1 MQRQRSV
8 WLVEDVDNAIA
19 ELAERMGRD
28 FETVVNE
35 LLDEGLKMRRV
46 QGIVFMDTPSGRVA
60 TIAGSGLGVWEIVM
74 GHRTVDEDP
83 ERLRESFH
91 RLAESQLRSALTYA
105 EMYPEEIENRI
116 QRDERWTPEKI
127 YEMYP
132 FMRPHR

>member
-46 QGIVFMDTPSGRVA
+46 PGIVFMDTPSGRVA

-74 GHRTVDEDP
+74 GYRAVDEDL

-91 RLAESQLRSALTYA
+91 WLAESQLRSALTYA

-116 QRDERWTPEKI
+116 QRDERWMPEKI